1 MKQYPQNE
9 RAARWEA
16 GLSNLEALSR
26 AETTEGRPAP
36 SFTAAQIAEACGV
49 SRQAV
54 DMIMKKALAKLKKP
68 ASQIRRELI
77 A

>member
-1 MKQYPQNE
+1 MQNNKPSE

-26 AETTEGRPAP
+26 AETAKGRPAP

-49 SRQAV
+49 SRQAI
-54 DMIMKKALAKLKKP
+54 DMITKKALAKLKKP